1 MSFHDLP
8 ADWPTR
14 PVTDPDLFTDVID
27 LCVSERDRATG
38 ALYALLCDVDGHLVQ
53 PIAVPPG
60 RRVRHPGDDEDRLA
74 LLDPFAAVL
83 ASQAPAG
90 GLVVAL
96 ARRGPVEATPADRL
110 WHESARQV
118 CRRHEVRLL
127 ATAVASPGGVFR
139 LTDAFGAP

>member
-8 ADWPTR
+8 ADWPNR

-53 PIAVPPG
+53 PIAVAAG
-60 RRVRHPGDDEDRLA
+60 RRVRHPGDDAERLA

-96 ARRGPVEATPADRL
+96 ARRGAAEATPADRL

-118 CRRHEVRLL
+118 CRHHEVRLL